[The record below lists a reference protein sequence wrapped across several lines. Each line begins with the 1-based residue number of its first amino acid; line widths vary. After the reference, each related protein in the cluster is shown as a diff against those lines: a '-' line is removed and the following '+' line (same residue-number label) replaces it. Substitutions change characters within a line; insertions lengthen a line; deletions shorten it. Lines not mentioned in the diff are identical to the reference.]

1 MGHQRTDAAKA
12 PLFDQL
18 VGAQEKRFGDCQ
30 AEGLGGGQINDEVEF
45 GRLLDRH
52 IARVGTTQNLI
63 DIIGGAPVQVREV
76 CSIGHQTCR
85 FDELP
90 KPMHRW
96 QSRAQRQCVD
106 PDLIGVHEP
115 VGTNIKCFR
124 TALDRLEGVRDIF
137 CSPNFECIE
146 FEIST
151 MNSG

>member
-1 MGHQRTDAAKA
+1 MKAAHILAWSKTHRYLERCNDPE
-12 PLFDQL
+12 PLSRCQFCPDCIIVTL
-18 VGAQEKRFGDCQ
+18 GYDFQE
-30 AEGLGGGQINDEVEF
+30 GQ
-45 GRLLDRH
+45 
-52 IARVGTTQNLI
+52 
-63 DIIGGAPVQVREV
+63 VQVREV

-85 FDELP
+85 FDVLP